1 MMGLRLSALMA
12 SCFLLGFASA
22 PAAAGSFRAEL
33 RSGVEVVG
41 QITEFRDGYYQF
53 QVGQETKRIK
63 LEDVARLSQ
72 VEANANANAPEN
84 AGDGERSLTPEFT
97 LQQKSGQRTTG
108 RIVQF
113 KDGYYDVATGSGTIQ
128 VPVSNIAQI
137 ALAWQET
144 VRPDIS
150 APFVDKLSGTFRI
163 RASADAVEEFVP
175 DLLQF
180 YAQASGQ
187 TGRWLPR
194 NADGS
199 RTYSVGLSTET
210 EKLRFEVRADE
221 PKPAVAAV
229 LAGEADVAVVVGEL
243 PAEHPPAVVA
253 APVAAPN
260 GALAVA
266 NPPAA
271 KADKGPATET
281 LSLGLAGAVVIV
293 NEANPIDQ
301 LTYEQIAGI
310 FSGTITDWSEVGGPR
325 RRIRVHAL
333 TRPSGVYGL
342 AKRTVLK
349 DSGLMLSTYQV
360 NSLGELAEI
369 VSSDPTA
376 IGLTEAAS
384 VGAAKP
390 LAIVDKCG
398 TPRAPDE
405 LSIKLRSYPLTGSFI
420 VHTATNAEAKT
431 QEFHDFLKS
440 ELTQNY
446 LKSRGL
452 PNKLV
457 VSAPSPSM
465 RIIDAEGAAASTTA
479 ETEKKTDGA
488 IERLS
493 VAFSFNSGSTQPAA
507 GSEEKIEGL
516 KAFLRNRDG
525 QPRRLAVVG
534 FSDSVG
540 NPESNIAIS
549 ESRAKNVQALLA
561 KHGVK
566 TEKVLS
572 LGAIF
577 PLACES
583 NPGGAELN
591 RRVEVW
597 LY

>member
-1 MMGLRLSALMA
+1 MMGLRLSALIA
-12 SCFLLGFASA
+12 SCLLLGFASA

-41 QITEFRDGYYQF
+41 QITDFRDGYYEF
-53 QVGQETKRIK
+53 LVGQETKRIK
-63 LEDVARLSQ
+63 LEDLARLSQ
-72 VEANANANAPEN
+72 VEANANSSEAA

-97 LQQKSGQRTTG
+97 LRQKSGQRTTG

-128 VPVSNIAQI
+128 VPVSNVAQI

-150 APFVDKLSGTFRI
+150 APFADKLSGTFRI

-221 PKPAVAAV
+221 PKSAVEAV
-229 LAGEADVAVVVGEL
+229 LAGEADLAVVVGEL
-243 PAEHPPAVVA
+243 PAEDQP
-253 APVAAPN
+253 APVAAVPAVAPN
-260 GALAVA
+260 GAVAVA
-266 NPPAA
+266 SAPAA
-271 KADKGPATET
+271 KAEKPPTTET
-281 LSLGLAGAVVIV
+281 LRLGPAGAVVIV

-301 LTYEQIAGI
+301 LTNEQIAGI
-310 FSGTITDWSEVGGPR
+310 FSGTITDWSELGGPH

-333 TRPSGVYGL
+333 ARPSGVYEL
-342 AKRTVLK
+342 AQRTVLK
-349 DSGLMLSTYQV
+349 DSSLMLSTYQV
-360 NSLGELAEI
+360 DSLGELAEV

-390 LAIVDKCG
+390 LDIVDQCG
-398 TPRAPDE
+398 TARAPDE
-405 LSIKLRSYPLTGSFI
+405 LSIKLRSYPLTGSFV
-420 VHTATNAEAKT
+420 VHTAAKADSKI
-431 QEFHDFLKS
+431 QVFRDFLKS

-446 LKSRGL
+446 LKSQGL

-465 RIIDAEGAAASTTA
+465 RIVDAEGAAVATAATT
-479 ETEKKTDGA
+479 EGKSDGA

-549 ESRAKNVQALLA
+549 QSRAKNVQALLA